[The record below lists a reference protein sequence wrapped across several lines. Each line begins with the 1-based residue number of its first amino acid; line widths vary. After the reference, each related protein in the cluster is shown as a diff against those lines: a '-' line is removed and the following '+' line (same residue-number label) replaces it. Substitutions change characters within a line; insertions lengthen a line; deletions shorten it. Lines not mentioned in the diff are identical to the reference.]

1 MRRRVE
7 TRFRESG
14 KTAAA
19 PLAARGSRFV
29 GPFALPLNGWL
40 VAEADGISLVA
51 RPRGH
56 GERWEEG
63 FRFRL
68 KRGRMAQ
75 ATIHIRIIL
84 NIPS

>member
-40 VAEADGISLVA
+40 VAAADGISLAGV
-51 RPRGH
+51 PWES
-56 GERWEEG
+56 ERREG
-63 FRFRL
+63 FRFHSNA
-68 KRGRMAQ
+68 RMSLSHLGD
-75 ATIHIRIIL
+75 TFHMEMK
-84 NIPS
+84 